1 MTALFIDGAPATLDQ
16 LAHVALVN
24 YGAYTSFRV
33 EDGAVRGLDRH
44 VARLQRA
51 AIELFGEQ
59 LDEAELRLWM
69 RQALGDRAAAWLRL
83 SLFSPQITARAP
95 GWVGRPSVMI
105 SVSDAP
111 APLADR
117 PWRVQPQVHTRAAPH
132 LKHVATFDLIHARR
146 QARAAGF
153 DDALLIDARGVISEG
168 TSWNIG
174 FWRGD
179 DLVLPQAPMLQ
190 GVTQALLAEALG
202 GSVEPVALGD
212 LGAFDAA
219 FLCNSATP
227 ACAISAIG
235 DHAFAGR
242 PDRIALLNATWAA
255 SPGQA
260 I

>member
-1 MTALFIDGAPATLDQ
+1 MTALYIDGAPATAEL

-33 EDGAVRGLDRH
+33 EGGAVRGLDRH
-44 VARLQRA
+44 ITRLQRA
-51 AIELFGEQ
+51 AVELFGER
-59 LDEAELRLWM
+59 LDEGELRLWM
-69 RQALGDRAAAWLRL
+69 RQALGERAAAWLRL
-83 SLFSPQITARAP
+83 SLFSPEFTPRAP
-95 GWVGRPSVMI
+95 GWVGRPGVMI

-111 APLADR
+111 SPLADR
-117 PWRVQPQVHTRAAPH
+117 PWRVQPQVHHRAAPH
-132 LKHVATFDLIHARR
+132 LKHVGTFDLIHARR
-146 QARAAGF
+146 QARAGGF
-153 DDALLIDARGVISEG
+153 DDALLVDARGVISEG

-179 DLVLPQAPMLQ
+179 DLVLPQAPMLR

-202 GSVEPVALGD
+202 GRVETISLAD
-212 LGAFDAA
+212 LAAFDAA

-242 PDRIALLNATWAA
+242 PDRIALLNATWVA
-255 SPGQA
+255 SAGQP